1 MRRAD
6 RLFELVRLLRRK
18 KAVTG
23 RHLADELGVS
33 LRTVYRDIADLV
45 ASGVPIEGEAG
56 VGYRLG
62 AGFDLPPLMFR
73 MDELEA
79 LVLGARMVR
88 GFGDPEISRSAA
100 HAFDRIQKVLPQDL
114 RARIDAVRMYVPGMA
129 LPAAMRSHL
138 PELRRAIAER
148 RTVEIAYVRED
159 GETSTRR
166 IRPLGLAFF
175 GKSWLVIGWC
185 ELRDGFR
192 SFRLD
197 RVTGLCTTSVA
208 FEPEPGKTL
217 DDYFASIGVEEPGSI
232 DPDGGARRA

>member
-23 RHLADELGVS
+23 QFLADELGVS
-33 LRTVYRDIADLV
+33 VRTVYRDVADLV

-62 AGFDLPPLMFR
+62 PGFDLPPLMFR
-73 MDELEA
+73 TDELEA

-100 HAFDRIQKVLPQDL
+100 HAFDRIHKVLPSDL
-114 RARIDAVRMYVPGMA
+114 RARVDAVRMYVPGFA
-129 LPAAMRSHL
+129 LPEAMRTHL
-138 PELRRAIAER
+138 PVLRRAIEGR
-148 RTVEIAYVRED
+148 RRIDLAYVRED
-159 GETSTRR
+159 GAPSTRR

-175 GKSWLVIGWC
+175 GKSWLVVGWC
-185 ELRDGFR
+185 ELREGFR

-197 RVTGLCTTSVA
+197 RITSLETTSTV
-208 FEPEPGKTL
+208 FEHEAGKTL
-217 DDYFASIGVEEPGSI
+217 DDYFLAIGVEEPGALS
-232 DPDGGARRA
+232 